1 MLGRKLELEIMNKK
15 KALQIIENLK
25 YRINKNIAEKETCN
39 EHIYSQSW
47 VIGTLGQIE
56 NKIEYGSACL
66 YSDRDYTYESLYR
79 ELINYYFCHNCD
91 PKIRIYCI
99 GILWDFE
106 TRNMLVDLYYALFTK
121 QQRDEQQKNVRNYVG
136 FTLNAN
142 YDDKYYLYE
151 FEYIRRTFIRERI

>member
-1 MLGRKLELEIMNKK
+1 MLDRKLELEIMNKK

-39 EHIYSQSW
+39 EHIYIQSW

-79 ELINYYFCHNCD
+79 ELINYYFCHNWD